1 LNKVNRS
8 PFFSVTSATKF
19 FDCNHGVA
27 SLEYLLILGALS
39 VGLVVALSVFAQDII
54 DLFLSVTSTI

>member
-1 LNKVNRS
+1 MAAAR
-8 PFFSVTSATKF
+8 KF

-39 VGLVVALSVFAQDII
+39 VGLVVTLSIFAQDII
-54 DLFLSVTSTI
+54 DLFLAVTSAI

>member
-1 LNKVNRS
+1 MNKVNRS
-8 PFFSVTSATKF
+8 PFFSVAAARKF

-39 VGLVVALSVFAQDII
+39 VGLVVTLSIFAQDII
-54 DLFLSVTSTI
+54 DLFLAVTSAI